1 MLYLEIFYIGFY
13 MFYQEK
19 IKSRGNILFE
29 NMKEIIEYINKI
41 RHPRIMFISYIVC
54 VVSHRFVVVG
64 DRTLQLL

>member
-1 MLYLEIFYIGFY
+1 MLHIGFY

-54 VVSHRFVVVG
+54 MVSHRFVVVG
-64 DRTLQLL
+64 DRILQLL